1 MGEIHTVDAE
11 TLRLCQYFWEEFR
24 YRLDLIWQQT
34 FRFTTVVVLIS
45 IIPYVQQDVASLLGD
60 LILLAPIFATAL
72 ALVGLAVVQ
81 NELTLFERI
90 MRAYWRQQN
99 KILDDDLKHDAGAK
113 RPFFVHIRLYLLLLA
128 LVSFANGLVVW
139 QVWIPGLSSGMK

>member
-1 MGEIHTVDAE
+1 MGEIRTVDAE
-11 TLRLCQYFWEEFR
+11 TLRLCQYLWEEFR
-24 YRLDLIWQQT
+24 YRHELIWQQI

-60 LILLAPIFATAL
+60 LILLAPIFATVL

-99 KILDDDLKHDAGAK
+99 KILDHDLKHDAGAK
-113 RPFFVHIRLYLLLLA
+113 RPFFVLIRLYLLLLA
-128 LVSFANGLVVW
+128 IVSFANTLVVW
-139 QVWIPGLSSGMK
+139 QVWLPKLALSIK